1 MSSDAEDPGAE
12 KDYQAL
18 TVMRSK
24 SDEPGV
30 EECRLLVAGRKVPS
44 SSCAAELRLC
54 FSLDGRRFELSAPG
68 EPWLPQRCQHISTI
82 MAWSTY
88 LDLLSS
94 TWGPKLQALPYV
106 VAGKELR
113 SALLQRLPLRADE
126 DVFHD
131 VTVWLDRF
139 QVDVTQ
145 AGYFSQSR
153 EEIPERKRKYL
164 EGRSRTTR
172 ETLEAENRRT
182 FPMKSKSLDIPAFRF
197 KPIQVGV

>member
-1 MSSDAEDPGAE
+1 MVSSGEVLHPSCTADIQRTHWPAHIHASNSPLRVSRGFR
-12 KDYQAL
+12 KDVSTFQP
-18 TVMRSK
+18 SW
-24 SDEPGV
+24 PGV
-30 EECRLLVAGRKVPS
+30 
-44 SSCAAELRLC
+44 
-54 FSLDGRRFELSAPG
+54 FTWTFEF
-68 EPWLPQRCQHISTI
+68 
-82 MAWSTY
+82 
-88 LDLLSS
+88 DLG
-94 TWGPKLQALPYV
+94 TELQALPYV